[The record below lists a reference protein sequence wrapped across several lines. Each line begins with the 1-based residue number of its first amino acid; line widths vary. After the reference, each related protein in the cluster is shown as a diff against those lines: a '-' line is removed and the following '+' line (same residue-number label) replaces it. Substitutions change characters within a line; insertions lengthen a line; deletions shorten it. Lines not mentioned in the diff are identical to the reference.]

1 MRGQAAINTEDQ
13 QSIVSVYKQ
22 STLNSPSA
30 VAGAKVDQ
38 PSTLR
43 LLGHFLELRTDYI
56 QTGAIRSR
64 PSVRQLADE
73 ASIFFAPQLF
83 VDDFDLLINYLPG
96 KPVDRHMHPVALLA
110 FDVEFCQVGFAR
122 RTLSALRNHINE

>member
-38 PSTLR
+38 PSTNR
-43 LLGHFLELRTDYI
+43 LFSHFFELRAEDIHTSGVKVATECDMEPV
-56 QTGAIRSR
+56 A
-64 PSVRQLADE
+64 
-73 ASIFFAPQLF
+73 FFAPQLF
-83 VDDFDLLINYLPG
+83 VNDLDLLIDHLSG
-96 KPVDRHMHPVALLA
+96 KPVDRDVHPVVLLT
-110 FDVEFCQVGFAR
+110 FDKEACESRSIR
-122 RTLSALRNHINE
+122 RIAAALRDHIN